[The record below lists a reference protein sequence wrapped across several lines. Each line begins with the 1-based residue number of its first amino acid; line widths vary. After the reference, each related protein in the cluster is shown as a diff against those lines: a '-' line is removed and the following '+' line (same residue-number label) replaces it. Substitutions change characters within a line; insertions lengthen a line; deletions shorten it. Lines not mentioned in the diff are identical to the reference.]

1 MPTRRPFHVLS
12 LAAISAAF
20 VIAAAA
26 CTKEEVKPEAKPILG
41 VLELPISFRHA
52 GTEPGDAARIEIGTS
67 EIRVG
72 GETVITLEN
81 GKIPAAERSGDV
93 LPKLKAKLAG
103 KRVLAISVYAASP
116 YGTLARVINTG
127 FDAGARSL
135 AFKVRKPGSNTEV
148 GWMTL
153 NQSHFTPT
161 SEDGKFGE
169 GVLLPWEKFTAV
181 WEESLSSCQAGM
193 RGGDCGYRPMGK
205 AEGGKL
211 DMMLRVRGPG
221 LALRFRQTGAPPKP
235 EPVKKAPAEL
245 MEGVKGKKRID
256 AAAAA
261 AAAQEEPEPATEHV
275 FSLRAEQATELP
287 SSPVSDIVKP
297 VCGSVSCPA
306 VLDSEGISMSGTVLS
321 LIGAAFPDNTPE
333 PNLAWVMPPAPK

>member
-1 MPTRRPFHVLS
+1 
-12 LAAISAAF
+12 
-20 VIAAAA
+20 
-26 CTKEEVKPEAKPILG
+26 

-52 GTEPGDAARIEIGTS
+52 GTEPADAARIEIGTS

-72 GETVITLEN
+72 GETALALEN
-81 GKIPAAERSGDV
+81 GKIPAAERDGDI

-103 KRVLAISVYAASP
+103 KNVLAISVFAASP

-127 FDAGARSL
+127 FAAGARSL
-135 AFKVRKPGSNTEV
+135 AFKVRKPGSNSEV

-161 SEDGKFGE
+161 SEDGKFGDA
-169 GVLLPWEKFTAV
+169 LLPWEKFTAV
-181 WEESLSSCQAGM
+181 WEESLGACQAGI

-211 DMMLRVRGPG
+211 DMMLRVRGAG
-221 LALRFRQTGAPPKP
+221 LALRCRQTGAPPKP
-235 EPVKKAPAEL
+235 EPVAKPPAEL
-245 MEGVKGKKRID
+245 MDGVKNKKRID

-261 AAAQEEPEPATEHV
+261 AAVAAAAQAEVSTEHV
-275 FSLRAEQATELP
+275 FSMRAEQATELP
-287 SSPVSDIVKP
+287 SSPISDIVKP
-297 VCGSVSCPA
+297 ICGSVSCPV

>member
-1 MPTRRPFHVLS
+1 MVMC
-12 LAAISAAF
+12 LAF
-20 VIAAAA
+20 TIAAAA
-26 CTKEEVKPEAKPILG
+26 CTKGEEVKPEAKPILG

-52 GTEPGDAARIEIGTS
+52 GAEPADAARIEIGTS

-72 GETVITLEN
+72 GETAIKLEN
-81 GKIPAAERSGDV
+81 GKVPAAERSGDI
-93 LPKLKAKLAG
+93 LPKLKPLLAG
-103 KRVLAISVYAASP
+103 KKVLAISVYAASP

-127 FDAGARSL
+127 FEAGARSL

-161 SEDGKFGE
+161 SESGQFGE

-181 WEESLSSCQAGM
+181 WEESLNACQAGM

-245 MEGVKGKKRID
+245 MEGVKNKKKLD

-261 AAAQEEPEPATEHV
+261 AATAAAAAEPEPATEHV
-275 FSLRAEQATELP
+275 FSLRGEQATQLP
-287 SSPVSDIVKP
+287 SSPISDIVQP
-297 VCGSVSCPA
+297 VCASVSCPT

-321 LIGAAFPDNTPE
+321 LIGAAVPDNTPE

>member
-1 MPTRRPFHVLS
+1 
-12 LAAISAAF
+12 LAFIT
-20 VIAAAA
+20 AAAG
-26 CTKEEVKPEAKPILG
+26 CTKEGEVKPEAKPILG

-52 GTEPGDAARIEIGTS
+52 GTEPGDAARVEIGTS

-72 GETVITLEN
+72 GETVLTLEN
-81 GKIPAAERSGDV
+81 GKIPAAERSGDI

-103 KRVLAISVYAASP
+103 KSVLAISVYAASP

-127 FDAGARSL
+127 FEAGARSL

-181 WEESLSSCQAGM
+181 WDECLNACQAGM

-211 DMMLRVRGPG
+211 DMMLRVRGAG
-221 LALRFRQTGAPPKP
+221 LALRCRQTGAPPKP
-235 EPVKKAPAEL
+235 EPVAKPPAEL
-245 MEGVKGKKRID
+245 MDGVKNKKRID

-261 AAAQEEPEPATEHV
+261 AAVAAAAQAEVSTEHV
-275 FSLRAEQATELP
+275 FSMRAEQATELP
-287 SSPVSDIVKP
+287 SSPISDIVKP
-297 VCGSVSCPA
+297 ICGSVSCPV

>member
-1 MPTRRPFHVLS
+1 MRTRRPFNVLF
-12 LAAISAAF
+12 LAAILAAT
-20 VIAAAA
+20 A
-26 CTKEEVKPEAKPILG
+26 CTKGEEVKPEAKPILG
-41 VLELPISFRHA
+41 TLELPISFRHG

-67 EIRVG
+67 EIRVA
-72 GETVITLEN
+72 GETVLTLEN
-81 GKIPAAERSGDV
+81 GKIPAAERNGDI
-93 LPKLKAKLAG
+93 LPKLKEKLAG
-103 KRVLAISVYAASP
+103 KSVLAISVYAASP

-127 FDAGARSL
+127 FESGARSL
-135 AFKVRKPGSNTEV
+135 AFKVRKPGSNTDV

-161 SEDGKFGE
+161 SEDGKFGDA
-169 GVLLPWEKFTAV
+169 LLPWEKFTAV
-181 WEESLSSCQAGM
+181 WEESLASCRAGM
-193 RGGDCGYRPMGK
+193 RGGDCGYSPMGK
-205 AEGGKL
+205 AVGGKL

-235 EPVKKAPAEL
+235 EPVKKPVAEL
-245 MEGVKGKKRID
+245 MDGVKGKKRID

-261 AAAQEEPEPATEHV
+261 AAAAEEPEPSTEHV
-275 FSLRAEQATELP
+275 FSLRGEQATELP

-321 LIGAAFPDNTPE
+321 LIGAAFPDGTPE
-333 PNLAWVMPPAPK
+333 PNIAWVMPPASR